1 MNIKCF
7 KYNII
12 PISYLKN
19 VCKFIWVK
27 IVLDEKIEPNKTRD
41 LAHSNFVN
49 SDKDVS
55 KVERESP
62 FQKHVEMCTSVNL
75 KNEAHH

>member
-1 MNIKCF
+1 MFLHIQTSVTDVQPNSDTSP
-7 KYNII
+7 YGVSEYSLII
-12 PISYLKN
+12 
-19 VCKFIWVK
+19 
-27 IVLDEKIEPNKTRD
+27 
-41 LAHSNFVN
+41 HSNFVN